1 MNPVQRA
8 AATTAVGAA
17 QAAVP
22 ARTHLIDYDEAG
34 VTERAGVDPA
44 ECAAF
49 RNRPTVTWVNVDGLQ
64 DRARIE
70 QIAHAL
76 GLHPLTLEDILN
88 TDQRLKMEDYGDYIY
103 VVAKMLE
110 VDRAKGRIVVDQ
122 LSLILG
128 QGYVLSVQER
138 PGDPFDPVRARIRSG
153 AGRIRKSGPDYL
165 AYALLDVTVDHYFEI
180 VDWIGERIEQLDE
193 QMAGDE
199 RPDTLR
205 ALHQLKREII
215 YLRRMVNPLRD
226 VVASLRHA
234 ETDKIKPSTTP
245 YLRDLYDHLVQLSER
260 VDTYRDLLSGV
271 QDMYLTRLSNRTNT
285 VMKIVAVFSSIFL
298 PLNFITGVF
307 GMNFEFMPL
316 LHAHWGV
323 LAALGFM
330 LVVSAGMMWFFRRK
344 RWI

>member
-1 MNPVQRA
+1 
-8 AATTAVGAA
+8 
-17 QAAVP
+17 
-22 ARTHLIDYDEAG
+22 
-34 VTERAGVDPA
+34 
-44 ECAAF
+44 
-49 RNRPTVTWVNVDGLQ
+49 
-64 DRARIE
+64 
-70 QIAHAL
+70 
-76 GLHPLTLEDILN
+76 
-88 TDQRLKMEDYGDYIY
+88 
-103 VVAKMLE
+103 
-110 VDRAKGRIVVDQ
+110 
-122 LSLILG
+122 
-128 QGYVLSVQER
+128 
-138 PGDPFDPVRARIRSG
+138 
-153 AGRIRKSGPDYL
+153 
-165 AYALLDVTVDHYFEI
+165 VTVDHYFEI